1 MLGEA
6 IKKYRKEKDLSQ
18 KELAKKCN
26 ISTSYI
32 QQIELGQKKNPSV
45 EILMKICK
53 ELDVSLLDLI
63 TDSNNFVDNELYLNL
78 SNKLGGDSILYLK
91 PSQINKIDY
100 EHQAMELIESLL
112 RSKYVQEKYHYNY
125 MDLTREDFMDV
136 YNFLLEMLELKL
148 SKIKNSKSSDK
159 K

>member
-6 IKKYRKEKDLSQ
+6 IKKYRKKRNLSQ
-18 KELAKKCN
+18 KELAEKCN

-32 QQIELGQKKNPSV
+32 QQIELGQKKNPSL
-45 EILMKICK
+45 EILIKISK

-63 TDSNNFVDNELYLNL
+63 TDNNDFVDNKLYLRL

-100 EHQAMELIESLL
+100 EHQAMEAIESLL
-112 RSKYVQEKYHYNY
+112 RSKYVQDKYHYNY

-148 SKIKNSKSSDK
+148 SKIKNFKTNDK